1 MRGRFPEPCMC
12 GAPDCP
18 ICGPLQGYGSIF
30 DEDEYDVR
38 AREQYED
45 QRRLVQDLNMMI
57 RHIADHNSF
66 DKQDLILLL
75 KRARDW
81 VDNTPIL

>member
-18 ICGPLQGYGSIF
+18 ICGPLQGYDPY
-30 DEDEYDVR
+30 DERTEDL
-38 AREQYED
+38 QED
-45 QRRLVQDLNMMI
+45 QRRLAQDLNIMI

>member
-12 GAPDCP
+12 GAPDCA
-18 ICGPLQGYGSIF
+18 ICGPLQGY
-30 DEDEYDVR
+30 DPYDHR
-38 AREQYED
+38 AEELQQD